1 MVCIVYLNSASLL
14 LPASMNIHLYTVR
27 MYYYMW
33 ILIETQNLNLLMCHY
48 NGTRKENFTFKQN
61 MYTIKHVTYLDSKTS
76 LNFSEKMH
84 IFHMEAQNV
93 PFLSSSLVSDCLTF
107 YSTHFVCFVWSANN
121 FAQKQK
127 RKTLTAPDVFEALE
141 EMEFEQFIKPLKE
154 SLECEYPLTH
164 G

>member
-1 MVCIVYLNSASLL
+1 MCILEAVLLYVNFDKHRMRKESLL
-14 LPASMNIHLYTVR
+14 LDKIYIQLNIVTF
-27 MYYYMW
+27 
-33 ILIETQNLNLLMCHY
+33 LN
-48 NGTRKENFTFKQN
+48 F
-61 MYTIKHVTYLDSKTS
+61 KTS
-76 LNFSEKMH
+76 FNFSEKNAH
-84 IFHMEAQNV
+84 FPYGSTENV
-93 PFLSSSLVSDCLTF
+93 SSLLSDLVSDCLTF
-107 YSTHFVCFVWSANN
+107 YSTHFVCFVSSANN